1 MLPGMARRPRVA
13 IVGAGN
19 LGSALAV
26 SLHRA
31 GYPIESIVAR
41 ARGASL
47 KRAQKLAAEVGAAAA
62 VSLSAKMRAEVVWFT
77 VPDAKI
83 ARAARSFADKIE
95 WKGKVAAHSSG
106 ALASDELDVL
116 RRRGAA
122 VASVHPLMTFVRGSR
137 AGLAGVPF
145 AIEGDAKAVRVARRM
160 VSDVGGESYAI
171 RKRDKAAYH
180 AWGTF
185 ASPLFDALLATT
197 ERVAAAAGVPR
208 VEARRR
214 IIPIL
219 LQTLANYAALGAAAA
234 FSGPIV
240 RGDVDT
246 IKRHLRV
253 LRGVPQAREVYMALA
268 TAALRY
274 LPSKK
279 RKELRDLL
287 RD

>member
-1 MLPGMARRPRVA
+1 MARKPQIV

-26 SLHRA
+26 SLHQA
-31 GYPIESIVAR
+31 GYTIESIVAR
-41 ARGASL
+41 SRGRSL
-47 KRAQKLAAEVGAAAA
+47 KRAEKLAGEVDTVAA
-62 VSLSAKMRAEVVWFT
+62 LDFSAKMWAEVVWFT
-77 VPDAKI
+77 VPEAQI
-83 ARAARSFADKIE
+83 ARAARNAADKLN
-95 WKGKVAAHSSG
+95 WNGKLALHSSG
-106 ALASDELDVL
+106 ALTSDEFDIL

-145 AIEGDAKAVRVARRM
+145 AVEGDAPAVRVARRI
-160 VSDVGGESYAI
+160 VNDVGGDAYTI

-185 ASPLFDALLATT
+185 ASPLFDALLATA
-197 ERVAAAAGVPR
+197 ERVAAAAGVSR
-208 VEARRR
+208 MQARRR

-219 LQTLANYAALGAAAA
+219 LQTLANYAALGAEAA

-246 IKRHLRV
+246 VQRHLRV
-253 LRGVPQAREVYMALA
+253 LRGVPQAHEVYIALA
-268 TAALRY
+268 KAALRY

-279 RKELRDLL
+279 RKELTDLL
-287 RD
+287 RG